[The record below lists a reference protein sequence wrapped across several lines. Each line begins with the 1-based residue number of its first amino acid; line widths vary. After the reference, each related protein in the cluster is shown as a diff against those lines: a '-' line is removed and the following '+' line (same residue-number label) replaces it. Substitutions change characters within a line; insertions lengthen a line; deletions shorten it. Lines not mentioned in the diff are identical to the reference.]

1 MKETNKLLG
10 IYLTIIGLFVV
21 YSCNRDL
28 EKPRVVNNIDFGALS
43 LSTSIKSVLQEEN
56 TFTVEF
62 ETTIGAKYSVLIVPF
77 GKEEPVKKEG
87 FTATEEVTKKVFDL
101 SELTK
106 QDYDLI
112 FIDINGKEVKHPI
125 IIK

>member
-1 MKETNKLLG
+1 MKETNKILG
-10 IYLTIIGLFVV
+10 IYLLFILIFVI
-21 YSCNRDL
+21 YSCTKIEL
-28 EKPRVVNNIDFGALS
+28 EEPTPINLGVQ
-43 LSTSIKSVLQEEN
+43 STSTNIKSITQSGNVVTAEFA
-56 TFTVEF
+56 TTV
-62 ETTIGAKYSVLIVPF
+62 GAKYSVLIIPF

-101 SELTK
+101 KQLAK

>member
-1 MKETNKLLG
+1 MKETSKLLAV
-10 IYLTIIGLFVV
+10 YLIIVVSLVV
-21 YSCNRDL
+21 YACT
-28 EKPRVVNNIDFGALS
+28 KIDIPAPEPINLGVKSEA
-43 LSTSIKSVLQEEN
+43 TAIKSITQVGN
-56 TFTVEF
+56 TVTAEF
-62 ETTIGAKYSVLIVPF
+62 ETTVGAKYSVQVVPF

-87 FTATEEVTKKVFDL
+87 FTATETLTKKVYDL
-101 SELTK
+101 SSLTK

>member
-1 MKETNKLLG
+1 MKETNKILG
-10 IYLTIIGLFVV
+10 IYLLIILIFVI
-21 YSCNRDL
+21 YSCTKIEL
-28 EKPRVVNNIDFGALS
+28 EEPTPINLGVQS
-43 LSTSIKSVLQEEN
+43 TSTSIKSITQSGNIVTAEFA
-56 TFTVEF
+56 TTV
-62 ETTIGAKYSVLIVPF
+62 GAKYSVLIIPF

-101 SELTK
+101 KQLAK

>member
-1 MKETNKLLG
+1 MKETNKILG
-10 IYLTIIGLFVV
+10 IYLLFILIFVI
-21 YSCNRDL
+21 YSCTKIEL
-28 EKPRVVNNIDFGALS
+28 EDPTPINLGVQS
-43 LSTSIKSVLQEEN
+43 TSTSIKSITQSGNIVTAEFA
-56 TFTVEF
+56 TTV
-62 ETTIGAKYSVLIVPF
+62 GAKYSVLIIPF
-77 GKEEPVKKEG
+77 GKDEPVKKEG

-101 SELTK
+101 KQLAK

>member
-1 MKETNKLLG
+1 MKETNKILG
-10 IYLTIIGLFVV
+10 IYLLFILIFVI
-21 YSCNRDL
+21 YSCTKIEL
-28 EKPRVVNNIDFGALS
+28 EDPTPINLGVQS
-43 LSTSIKSVLQEEN
+43 TSTSIKSITQTGNIVTAEFA
-56 TFTVEF
+56 TTV
-62 ETTIGAKYSVLIVPF
+62 GAKYSVLIIPF

-101 SELTK
+101 KQLAK

>member
-1 MKETNKLLG
+1 MKETNKILG
-10 IYLTIIGLFVV
+10 IYLLFILIFVI
-21 YSCNRDL
+21 YSCTKIEL
-28 EKPRVVNNIDFGALS
+28 EEPTPINLGVQ
-43 LSTSIKSVLQEEN
+43 STSTNIKSITQTGNIVTAEFA
-56 TFTVEF
+56 TTV
-62 ETTIGAKYSVLIVPF
+62 GAKYSVLIVPF

-101 SELTK
+101 KQLAK

>member
-1 MKETNKLLG
+1 MKETNKILG
-10 IYLTIIGLFVV
+10 IYLLFILIFVI
-21 YSCNRDL
+21 YSCTKVEL
-28 EKPRVVNNIDFGALS
+28 EEPTPINLGVQS
-43 LSTSIKSVLQEEN
+43 TSTSIKSITQSGNIITAEFA
-56 TFTVEF
+56 TTV
-62 ETTIGAKYSVLIVPF
+62 GAKYSVLIVPF

-101 SELTK
+101 KQLAK

>member
-1 MKETNKLLG
+1 MKETNKILG
-10 IYLTIIGLFVV
+10 IYLLFILIFVI
-21 YSCNRDL
+21 YSCTKIEL
-28 EKPRVVNNIDFGALS
+28 EDPTPINLGVQS
-43 LSTSIKSVLQEEN
+43 TSTSIKSITQSGNIVTAEFA
-56 TFTVEF
+56 TTV
-62 ETTIGAKYSVLIVPF
+62 GAKYSVLIIPF

-101 SELTK
+101 KQLAK

>member
-1 MKETNKLLG
+1 MKETNKILG
-10 IYLTIIGLFVV
+10 IYLLFILIFVI
-21 YSCNRDL
+21 YSCTKIEL
-28 EKPRVVNNIDFGALS
+28 EEPTPINLGVQS
-43 LSTSIKSVLQEEN
+43 TSTSIKSITQSGNIVTAEFA
-56 TFTVEF
+56 TTV
-62 ETTIGAKYSVLIVPF
+62 GAKYSVLIIPF

-101 SELTK
+101 KQLAK

-112 FIDINGKEVKHPI
+112 FIDINGKEVKYPI

>member
-1 MKETNKLLG
+1 MKEITKIFS
-10 IYLTIIGLFVV
+10 IYLFIIFIFIVYACTKIEIEEPTPINLGVQSMSTTIKTITQVSNVV
-21 YSCNRDL
+21 
-28 EKPRVVNNIDFGALS
+28 
-43 LSTSIKSVLQEEN
+43 
-56 TFTVEF
+56 TVEF
-62 ETTIGAKYSVLIVPF
+62 ETTVGSKYSVLIVPF

-101 SELTK
+101 KQLPK

>member
-1 MKETNKLLG
+1 MKETNKILSLYLLL
-10 IYLTIIGLFVV
+10 ILIFVV
-21 YSCNRDL
+21 YSCTKIEL
-28 EKPRVVNNIDFGALS
+28 EEPTPINLGVQS
-43 LSTSIKSVLQEEN
+43 TSTSIKSITQSGNIVTAEFA
-56 TFTVEF
+56 TTV
-62 ETTIGAKYSVLIVPF
+62 GAKYSVLIVPF

-87 FTATEEVTKKVFDL
+87 FTATEEVTKKVYDL
-101 SELTK
+101 KQLIK

>member
-1 MKETNKLLG
+1 MELEEPKPINLGVESISTNIK
-10 IYLTIIGLFVV
+10 TI
-21 YSCNRDL
+21 NQ
-28 EKPRVVNNIDFGALS
+28 VNNI
-43 LSTSIKSVLQEEN
+43 V
-56 TFTVEF
+56 TVEF
-62 ETTIGAKYSVLIVPF
+62 VTTVGAKYVVQIVPF

-87 FTATEEVTKKVFDL
+87 FTATEEVTKKVYDL
-101 SELTK
+101 KQLAK

>member
-1 MKETNKLLG
+1 MKETNKILG
-10 IYLTIIGLFVV
+10 IYLLFILIFVI
-21 YSCNRDL
+21 YSCTKIEL
-28 EKPRVVNNIDFGALS
+28 EEPTPINLGVQS
-43 LSTSIKSVLQEEN
+43 TSTSIKSITQSGNIVTAEFA
-56 TFTVEF
+56 TTV
-62 ETTIGAKYSVLIVPF
+62 GAKYSVLIVPF
-77 GKEEPVKKEG
+77 GKDEPVKKEG

-101 SELTK
+101 KQLAK

>member
-1 MKETNKLLG
+1 MKETNKILG
-10 IYLTIIGLFVV
+10 IYLLFILIFVI
-21 YSCNRDL
+21 YSCTKIEL
-28 EKPRVVNNIDFGALS
+28 EEPTPINLGVQ
-43 LSTSIKSVLQEEN
+43 STSTNIKSITQTGNIVTAEFA
-56 TFTVEF
+56 TTV
-62 ETTIGAKYSVLIVPF
+62 GAKYSVLIVPF
-77 GKEEPVKKEG
+77 GKDEPVKKEG

-101 SELTK
+101 KQLAK

>member
-1 MKETNKLLG
+1 MKETNKLLA
-10 IYLTIIGLFVV
+10 IYLMFMGIFVI
-21 YSCNRDL
+21 YSCHREL
-28 EKPRVVNNIDFGALS
+28 EEPRPINLGVVS
-43 LSTSIKSVLQEEN
+43 MSTNIKS
-56 TFTVEF
+56 FTQNGNIVVVEF
-62 ETTIGAKYSVLIVPF
+62 GTTVGAKYSVLIIPF
-77 GKEEPVKKEG
+77 GKEEPVRKEG

-101 SELTK
+101 RELPK

>member
-1 MKETNKLLG
+1 MKETNKILG
-10 IYLTIIGLFVV
+10 IYLLFILIFVI
-21 YSCNRDL
+21 YSCTKIEL
-28 EKPRVVNNIDFGALS
+28 EEPTPINLGIQS
-43 LSTSIKSVLQEEN
+43 TSTSIKSITQSGNIVTAEFA
-56 TFTVEF
+56 TTV
-62 ETTIGAKYSVLIVPF
+62 GAKYSVLIIPF

-101 SELTK
+101 KQLAK

>member
-1 MKETNKLLG
+1 MKETSKILAV
-10 IYLTIIGLFVV
+10 YLILIATLVV
-21 YSCNRDL
+21 YACT
-28 EKPRVVNNIDFGALS
+28 KIDIPAPEPINLGVKSEA
-43 LSTSIKSVLQEEN
+43 TTIKSITQVGN
-56 TFTVEF
+56 TVTAEF
-62 ETTIGAKYSVLIVPF
+62 ETTVGAKYSVQVVPF

-87 FTATEEVTKKVFDL
+87 FTATETLTKKVYDL
-101 SELTK
+101 SSLNK

>member
-1 MKETNKLLG
+1 MKEITKIFS
-10 IYLTIIGLFVV
+10 IYLFIIFIFIVYACTKIEIEEPTPINLGVQSMSTTIKTITQVSNVV
-21 YSCNRDL
+21 
-28 EKPRVVNNIDFGALS
+28 
-43 LSTSIKSVLQEEN
+43 
-56 TFTVEF
+56 TVEF
-62 ETTIGAKYSVLIVPF
+62 ETTVGAKYSVLIVPF

-101 SELTK
+101 KQLPK

>member
-1 MKETNKLLG
+1 MKETTKLLAL
-10 IYLTIIGLFVV
+10 YLIIVGSLVV
-21 YSCNRDL
+21 YACTKVDIPAPEPINLGVKS
-28 EKPRVVNNIDFGALS
+28 ET
-43 LSTSIKSVLQEEN
+43 TSIKSINQVGN
-56 TFTVEF
+56 SITAEF
-62 ETTIGAKYSVLIVPF
+62 ETTVGAKYSVQVVPF

-87 FTATEEVTKKVFDL
+87 FTATETVTKKVYDL
-101 SELTK
+101 SSLPK

>member
-1 MKETNKLLG
+1 
-10 IYLTIIGLFVV
+10 LFILIFVI
-21 YSCNRDL
+21 YSCTKIEL
-28 EKPRVVNNIDFGALS
+28 EEPTPINLGVQS
-43 LSTSIKSVLQEEN
+43 TSTSIKSITQSGNIVTAEFA
-56 TFTVEF
+56 TTV
-62 ETTIGAKYSVLIVPF
+62 GAKYSVLIIPF
-77 GKEEPVKKEG
+77 GKDEPVKKEG

-101 SELTK
+101 KQLAK

>member
-1 MKETNKLLG
+1 MKETTKLLAV
-10 IYLTIIGLFVV
+10 YLIIVGSLVV
-21 YSCNRDL
+21 YACTKVDIPAPEPINLGVKS
-28 EKPRVVNNIDFGALS
+28 EA
-43 LSTSIKSVLQEEN
+43 TAIKSIAQVGN
-56 TFTVEF
+56 TVTAEF
-62 ETTIGAKYSVLIVPF
+62 ETTVGAKYSVQIVPF

-87 FTATEEVTKKVFDL
+87 FTATEALTKKVYDL
-101 SELTK
+101 SSLTK

>member
-1 MKETNKLLG
+1 MKETSKLLAV
-10 IYLTIIGLFVV
+10 YVIIVGTLLV
-21 YSCNRDL
+21 YACTKVDIPAPEPINLGVKS
-28 EKPRVVNNIDFGALS
+28 EA
-43 LSTSIKSVLQEEN
+43 TAIKSISQVGN
-56 TFTVEF
+56 TVTAEF
-62 ETTIGAKYSVLIVPF
+62 QTTIGAKYSVQVVPF

-87 FTATEEVTKKVFDL
+87 FTATEALTKKVYDL
-101 SELTK
+101 SSLTK

>member
-1 MKETNKLLG
+1 MKETNKILG
-10 IYLTIIGLFVV
+10 IYLLFILIFVI
-21 YSCNRDL
+21 YSCTKVEL
-28 EKPRVVNNIDFGALS
+28 EEPTPINLGVQS
-43 LSTSIKSVLQEEN
+43 TSTSIKSIIQSGNIITAEFA
-56 TFTVEF
+56 TTV
-62 ETTIGAKYSVLIVPF
+62 GAKYSVLIVPF

-101 SELTK
+101 KQLAK

>member
-1 MKETNKLLG
+1 MKETNKILGVYLL
-10 IYLTIIGLFVV
+10 IILIFVI
-21 YSCNRDL
+21 YSCTKIEL
-28 EKPRVVNNIDFGALS
+28 EEPTPINLGVESISTNIKTITQASNVV
-43 LSTSIKSVLQEEN
+43 
-56 TFTVEF
+56 TVEF
-62 ETTIGAKYSVLIVPF
+62 VTTIGAKYSVLIVPF

-87 FTATEEVTKKVFDL
+87 FTATEDITKKVFDL
-101 SELTK
+101 KGLPK